1 MSRIKR
7 YILKLLNYAYYRLYL
22 LRGKSE
28 SILEK
33 TNDELLYSSWERNDS
48 NCYIQS
54 RNNWIKDNAI
64 ALSIVVPLYNSEKF
78 IHRNV
83 DSLLAQKTKY
93 KYEIILVNDGSRDS
107 TQLILEKY
115 KNDNPD
121 KIVVITKENGG
132 ISSARNTGI
141 ANSRG
146 EYISFVDHDDWISE
160 DYVEKLIS
168 AAYAEQADIVKSGF
182 CDKYPNRVKNRECDS
197 CIVRDGMRG
206 SLFCYKSYVYPGVY
220 RRVLF
225 EHLQFPAG
233 YWYEDMI
240 IRSLI
245 FRQAKVFVH
254 IPDVLYYKLFHSSN
268 SSFTIWSVRNNKSIE
283 HLYLSM
289 DIIEINDLLMLPKDI
304 WLYECLMREYGFI
317 LSLRIRYLEE
327 GIRKN
332 IFLKA
337 CDILS
342 ELYKDEYYDEF
353 SDDNRDWQHIFANR
367 EYKLWKLKC
376 GHYFI

>member
-1 MSRIKR
+1 MKRIKK
-7 YILKLLNYAYYRLYL
+7 YILKILNGIVYSIYRIS
-22 LRGKSE
+22 GKTE
-28 SILEK
+28 PIREK
-33 TNDELLYSSWERNDS
+33 ADDELIYSRWFRQNC
-48 NCYIQS
+48 NCYVHS
-54 RNNWIKDNAI
+54 RNEWICRDNI
-64 ALSIVVPLYNSEKF
+64 DVSIIVPLYNSERF
-78 IHRNV
+78 IYKNV
-83 DSLLAQKTKY
+83 DSLLNQKTDY
-93 KYEIILVNDGSRDS
+93 NYEIVLVNDGSTDS
-107 TQLILEKY
+107 TISIAEEY
-115 KNDNPD
+115 RVNNPE
-121 KIVVITKENGG
+121 KIVIISQENAG

-141 ANSRG
+141 ANSSG
-146 EYISFVDHDDWISE
+146 KYLSFVDQDDWVSE

-168 AAYAEQADIVKSGF
+168 TAYSQQADIVKSGF
-182 CDKYPNRVKNRECDS
+182 CDIYTNHIRNRECNS
-197 CIVRDGMRG
+197 CVTLDGMKDR
-206 SLFCYKSYVYPGVY
+206 LFVYKSYVYPGVY
-220 RRVLF
+220 RRELF
-225 EHLQFPAG
+225 EHIQFPIG

-240 IRSLI
+240 MRSLI

-342 ELYKDEYYDEF
+342 ELYKDEYYNEF